1 MVCVSTTIVI
11 ICLTDEGRL
20 MEEEIERQLPRR
32 WSRGQDCLCDGMF
45 YGLIAVGVGVGVGV
59 GCFACV

>member
-1 MVCVSTTIVI
+1 
-11 ICLTDEGRL
+11 

-32 WSRGQDCLCDGMF
+32 WSRGQDCLADGMC
-45 YGLIAVGVGVGVGV
+45 YGLIAVVVGVGVGVGV